1 MPKERKK
8 VLCMDAQRHAE
19 YYGMQQTFDELYAKS
34 KAGEVFNG
42 LMELVLSPDNSML
55 AYRNIKTNTGS
66 YTAGTDKQNIGD
78 IGRLPP
84 AEVIGKVRKI
94 VTGSEHGYR
103 PKPVRRKD
111 IPKPNGKTRPL
122 GIPCIWDRLVQQ
134 CIKQILEPICE
145 AKFSNNSYGF
155 RPNRSVEHAISRTYS
170 LLQRAHLH
178 YVLEFDIKGF
188 FDNVNHSKLI
198 RQLWALGIQDKQLLF
213 VIKRILKA
221 PIRMPDGSTVYPT
234 KGIPQGGIISPL
246 LANVVLNELD
256 HWVDSQWVEH
266 PVANRYGTHRIIR
279 TSEVFDKSKGYQKM
293 RETNLKEM
301 FIVRYA
307 DDFRIFC
314 RNREDAEKTMEAVTK
329 WITERL
335 KLEVSPEKTRIVN
348 VRKRY
353 SEFLGFKIM
362 VYRKGEKYVV
372 KSHICDKKLH
382 LEESKL
388 VEQAKRIAKPAYG
401 RTQPDEIGLFDE
413 MVLGIQNYYRIAT
426 CISLDCRKIHRRVMT
441 VLTNRL
447 NTESGCQLTR
457 EGGAMTDSEKEHY
470 GASQMV
476 RYVSGINRPIYP
488 IAFIKYKTAIGI
500 SAAVCCFS
508 PAGRKKIHDNLE
520 MDTTL
525 FAYLR
530 ENPPQ
535 GHSLEYADCRLS
547 LLSAQKGKCSV
558 SGELFLNPDNIVC
571 HMKVPKEQGGHERYS
586 NLVLLHRRYAKHD
599 RAEFVRVVQEA
610 QSSQQTAEVKKQR
623 TRLATAKQ
631 RVSELEVLLCKIYE
645 DNILGK
651 LSDSRYATL
660 DAQYAK
666 EQAELTDEISALEK
680 AIRSYEKHEKDADRF
695 IALIGKYENFDKL
708 TIAMLNEFIEKILV
722 HERDRKG
729 SIQTTQ
735 EVEIYF
741 NFVGRFVP
749 PAFGEVELTPE
760 ELEEIRKREERK
772 DRLHQNYLKRKASG
786 AQKRYEDKIKE
797 RKKAEI
803 EAKKAAIRAED
814 IAKGVF
820 VPVSSLPQRE
830 PMKGVQSA

>member
-19 YYGMQQTFDELYAKS
+19 YYGMQRTFDELYAKS
-34 KAGEVFNG
+34 KAGETFTD
-42 LMELVLSPDNSML
+42 LMELVLSPDNIML

-122 GIPCIWDRLVQQ
+122 GI
-134 CIKQILEPICE
+134 
-145 AKFSNNSYGF
+145 
-155 RPNRSVEHAISRTYS
+155 
-170 LLQRAHLH
+170 
-178 YVLEFDIKGF
+178 
-188 FDNVNHSKLI
+188 
-198 RQLWALGIQDKQLLF
+198 QDKQLLF

-234 KGIPQGGIISPL
+234 KGTPQGGIISPL

-256 HWVDSQWVEH
+256 HWVDSQWTEH
-266 PVANRYGTHRIIR
+266 PVANRYGTWRTIR

-293 RETNLKEM
+293 RNSNLKEM

-314 RNREDAEKTMEAVTK
+314 RNREDAEKTMEAVTR

-362 VYRKGEKYVV
+362 VYRKGGKYVV
-372 KSHICDKKLH
+372 KSHICDKKLQ

-388 VEQAKRIAKPAYG
+388 VEQAKRIAKPAQG
-401 RTQPDEIGLFDE
+401 RTQSEEIGLFDE

-426 CISLDCRKIHRRVMT
+426 CISLDCRNIHRRVMT

-447 NTESGCQLTR
+447 NTETGCQLVR
-457 EGGAMTDSEKEHY
+457 EGGAMTDSEKERF

-500 SAAVCCFS
+500 SAAICCFS
-508 PAGRKKIHDNLE
+508 PAGRKRIHDNLE
-520 MDTTL
+520 IDTTL

-530 ENPPQ
+530 EHPPQ

-547 LLSAQKGKCSV
+547 LLSAQKGKCAV
-558 SGELFLNPDNIVC
+558 SGEWFLQPDSIVC
-571 HMKVPKEQGGHERYS
+571 HMKVPKEQGGQERYS
-586 NLVLLHRRYAKHD
+586 NLVLLHRRYLPLLTGQDAAALKSMCKQLTVT
-599 RAEFVRVVQEA
+599 RKQLTKINSLR
-610 QSSQQTAEVKKQR
+610 TAVK
-623 TRLATAKQ
+623 L
-631 RVSELEVLLCKIYE
+631 
-645 DNILGK
+645 
-651 LSDSRYATL
+651 
-660 DAQYAK
+660 
-666 EQAELTDEISALEK
+666 
-680 AIRSYEKHEKDADRF
+680 
-695 IALIGKYENFDKL
+695 
-708 TIAMLNEFIEKILV
+708 
-722 HERDRKG
+722 
-729 SIQTTQ
+729 
-735 EVEIYF
+735 
-741 NFVGRFVP
+741 
-749 PAFGEVELTPE
+749 
-760 ELEEIRKREERK
+760 
-772 DRLHQNYLKRKASG
+772 
-786 AQKRYEDKIKE
+786 
-797 RKKAEI
+797 
-803 EAKKAAIRAED
+803 AAI
-814 IAKGVF
+814 
-820 VPVSSLPQRE
+820 
-830 PMKGVQSA
+830 